1 MSGYIIR
8 FPHMASPRD
17 PQPLGVVEYPTCDKC
32 GEKVKFRIKK
42 TCRMKDG
49 RHLREYLECPN
60 CGAHA
65 TRITD
70 IPTA

>member
-42 TCRMKDG
+42 TCRTGVPPGKKPVFFG
-49 RHLREYLECPN
+49 KNRGQALCS
-60 CGAHA
+60 GV
-65 TRITD
+65 
-70 IPTA
+70 